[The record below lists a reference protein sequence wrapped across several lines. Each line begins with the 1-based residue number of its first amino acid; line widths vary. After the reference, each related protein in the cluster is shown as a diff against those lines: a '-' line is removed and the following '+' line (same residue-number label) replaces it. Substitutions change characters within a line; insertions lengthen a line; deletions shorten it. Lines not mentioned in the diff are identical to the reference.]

1 MTVSIIALLLALTIV
16 AANVMDL
23 AHVLSMD
30 DGTFS
35 MALAFIFPTL
45 VCFEQEA
52 RAPCGRSSKERQQ
65 KLASDKFDTTL
76 GLIFMKI
83 SIIIGATCIS
93 IALHNA
99 MAH

>member
-1 MTVSIIALLLALTIV
+1 MYYQWMMVHFLWHWLSFFDFSNT
-16 AANVMDL
+16 
-23 AHVLSMD
+23 HVFRAS
-30 DGTFS
+30 
-35 MALAFIFPTL
+35 
-45 VCFEQEA
+45 
-52 RAPCGRSSKERQQ
+52 APCSQAAKERQQ

-83 SIIIGATCIS
+83 SIIIGATGVS

>member
-1 MTVSIIALLLALTIV
+1 MIV

-45 VCFEQEA
+45 VCFEQA
-52 RAPCGRSSKERQQ
+52 LLAARSSKERQQ

-83 SIIIGATCIS
+83 SIIIGATGVS